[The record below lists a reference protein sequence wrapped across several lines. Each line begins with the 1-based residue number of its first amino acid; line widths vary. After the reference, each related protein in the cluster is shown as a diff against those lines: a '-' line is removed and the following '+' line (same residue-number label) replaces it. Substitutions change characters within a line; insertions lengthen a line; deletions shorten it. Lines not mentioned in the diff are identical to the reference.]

1 MATAN
6 IMPNNVFTFPIFSV
20 CKCRYHMYDAGMI
33 TMENNEK
40 GLTMTKNYI
49 GYGFRGVRNDGRVF
63 SGVVQDMRMVSWPWL
78 SVDRTLVVI
87 RQADN
92 AHKSVY
98 LEDMTGGHSFSLV
111 NGQPFLVN

>member
-1 MATAN
+1 
-6 IMPNNVFTFPIFSV
+6 
-20 CKCRYHMYDAGMI
+20 MYDAGMI

-40 GLTMTKNYI
+40 GLTMEKNYI

-63 SGVVQDMRMVSWPWL
+63 SGVVQDMRMVK
-78 SVDRTLVVI
+78 DRTLLVI

>member
-1 MATAN
+1 M
-6 IMPNNVFTFPIFSV
+6 
-20 CKCRYHMYDAGMI
+20 D
-33 TMENNEK
+33 
-40 GLTMTKNYI
+40 NYI

-63 SGVVQDMRMVSWPWL
+63 SGVVQDMRIVK
-78 SVDRTLVVI
+78 DRTLLVI

-111 NGQPFLVN
+111 NGQPVLIAGESQAMSDYRTAYVDMIALHPVKGG

>member
-1 MATAN
+1 MFLFSLFFFLAN
-6 IMPNNVFTFPIFSV
+6 ADTIMYN
-20 CKCRYHMYDAGMI
+20 RGMI

-49 GYGFRGVRNDGRVF
+49 GFGFRGVRNDGRVF
-63 SGVVQDMRMVSWPWL
+63 SGVVQDMRMVK
-78 SVDRTLVVI
+78 DRTLLVI

-111 NGQPFLVN
+111 NGQPLLLNYA

>member
-1 MATAN
+1 
-6 IMPNNVFTFPIFSV
+6 
-20 CKCRYHMYDAGMI
+20 MYDAGMI
-33 TMENNEK
+33 TMENKEK

-63 SGVVQDMRMVSWPWL
+63 SGVVQDMRMVK
-78 SVDRTLVVI
+78 DRTLLVI
-87 RQADN
+87 RQLDD

>member
-1 MATAN
+1 MT
-6 IMPNNVFTFPIFSV
+6 T
-20 CKCRYHMYDAGMI
+20 K
-33 TMENNEK
+33 ENKEK

-49 GYGFRGVRNDGRVF
+49 GFGFRGVRNDGRVF
-63 SGVVQDMRMVSWPWL
+63 SGVVQDMRMVK
-78 SVDRTLVVI
+78 DRTLLVI

>member
-1 MATAN
+1 
-6 IMPNNVFTFPIFSV
+6 
-20 CKCRYHMYDAGMI
+20 MI

-49 GYGFRGVRNDGRVF
+49 GFGFRGVRNDGRVF
-63 SGVVQDMRMVSWPWL
+63 SGVVQNMRIVK
-78 SVDRTLVVI
+78 DRTLLVI

-98 LEDMTGGHSFSLV
+98 LEDMAGGHLFSLV
-111 NGQPFLVN
+111 NGQPLVLNY

>member
-1 MATAN
+1 
-6 IMPNNVFTFPIFSV
+6 
-20 CKCRYHMYDAGMI
+20 MYDASMI
-33 TMENNEK
+33 TMENKEK

-49 GYGFRGVRNDGRVF
+49 GFGFRGVRNDGRVF
-63 SGVVQDMRMVSWPWL
+63 SGVVQDMRMVK
-78 SVDRTLVVI
+78 DRTLLVI